1 MLNKTSFVDNY
12 VFLLSVIISSSIC
25 YFLLTPMDAFLGG
38 VAVLFTFA
46 IYSVKPDN
54 GDYAYVFFWILI
66 ILLSCYI
73 GSWLKMSTWFYLF
86 LFGISCYYYISYQKD
101 FYSDIAIPFVV
112 IYASYGT
119 TIADLDYQSGI
130 AFLIGALVSLA
141 IMGIAYKRKI
151 VFTAFKTGL
160 FSKSIFINPSHVQ
173 LKALVYSTFL
183 FLCLSLPDQ
192 MGLAGAYW
200 VPTTFILLLKPKEE
214 NIIKNTLIR
223 FVGSVLG
230 AFFVLAILKIGV
242 NNEGLKI
249 LLLFIFIFFLP
260 SLFKI
265 NRLFRTFATSVFVLL
280 LLETSTYLHA
290 SNFSLPHIRIIE
302 TFIGGSL
309 AITCSIV
316 LKMMRKHHVD
326 IDE

>member
-1 MLNKTSFVDNY
+1 MRNKLLSIDNY
-12 VFLLSVIISSSIC
+12 TFLLSVLISSVVC
-25 YFLLTPMDAFLGG
+25 FFLLRPADAFFGG
-38 VAVLFTFA
+38 IAVLFTFS

-54 GDYAYVFFWILI
+54 GDYLYVFFWLIL
-66 ILLSCYI
+66 ILLSCYL
-73 GSWLKMSTWFYLF
+73 GYWLKMSTLFYLF
-86 LFGISCYYYISYQKD
+86 LFGISCYYYISYHKD
-101 FYSDIAIPFVV
+101 FYSDVAIPFVV
-112 IYASYGT
+112 IYASFGT
-119 TIADLDYQSGI
+119 TIADLDYQSGV
-130 AFLIGALVSLA
+130 AFLIGAFVSLA

-160 FSKSIFINPSHVQ
+160 FSKSIYVNPSHVQ
-173 LKALVYSTFL
+173 LKAMVYSTFL

-230 AFFVLAILKIGV
+230 AFFVLAMLKIGAHSEV
-242 NNEGLKI
+242 LKI
-249 LLLFIFIFFLP
+249 LLLFVLVFLLP
-260 SLFKI
+260 SLFVI

-290 SNFSLPHIRIIE
+290 SDFSLPQTRIVE
-302 TFIGGSL
+302 TFLGGIL
-309 AITCSIV
+309 AITASIV
-316 LKMMRKHHVD
+316 LKMMRKNHVD